1 MKKYYPALTGLRA
14 ISALMVFF
22 FHATLHSPSDGR
34 PFLVKWAVRLAQ
46 QGSMG
51 VGIFFVLSGF
61 LITLRYADSV
71 ELKKSWFRQ
80 YFQNRFARVYPVYFL
95 LTVLTFVVM
104 VVRPQYDWDEWSS
117 AFRWPDKLAAI
128 GLNLTLTRAYFQD
141 MQYLGVVTAWSLTV
155 EETYYV
161 CAPFLLLSLR
171 RTRWG
176 LVLGPVLLLAVG
188 ALLVGLCAYWHPRY
202 GLLASIEFML
212 FHTFFGRS
220 LEFFV
225 GIGLAWWLMRG
236 KVRGRGGLV
245 TALGVAGIVGCI
257 LLHAAMQHSSGIPYP
272 VLLYGG
278 IAVSNFLM
286 PFPVAL
292 LLLGLVTE
300 RTWLQRVL
308 QTKPFDVL
316 GKSSYVFY
324 LIHIGVIDTFFY
336 QNVSAN
342 LFARLASTTLLS
354 IGIYYG
360 IEKPLQQRLRAK
372 PWRREV
378 PASPQLA

>member
-1 MKKYYPALTGLRA
+1 MKKYFPALTGLRA

-46 QGSMG
+46 QGSLG
-51 VGIFFVLSGF
+51 VSIFFVLSGF
-61 LITLRYADSV
+61 LITLRYADGV
-71 ELKKSWFRQ
+71 ELTKPWFRQ

-104 VVRPQYDWDEWSS
+104 VVRPEYDWDEWTA
-117 AFRWPDKLAAI
+117 AFRWSDKLTAI
-128 GLNLTLTRAYFQD
+128 VLNLTLTRAYFQE

-155 EETYYV
+155 EESFYLL
-161 CAPFLLLSLR
+161 APFMFMGLR
-171 RTRWG
+171 RTSRV
-176 LVLGPVLLLAVG
+176 LVAAPVLLLAVG
-188 ALLVGLCAYWHPRY
+188 ALLVVVCSALRPPY
-202 GLLASIEFML
+202 GLLASFDFML
-212 FHTFFGRS
+212 FHTFFGRCV
-220 LEFFV
+220 EFFV
-225 GIGLAWWLMRG
+225 GMGLAWWWLRHP
-236 KVRGRGGLV
+236 VAGRQGWFTV
-245 TALGVAGIVGCI
+245 LGVAGIVGCV

-278 IAVSNFLM
+278 IALSNLLM

-300 RTWLQRVL
+300 RTWLQRLL
-308 QTKPFDVL
+308 QTKVFDVL
-316 GKSSYVFY
+316 GKSSYAFY

-354 IGIYYG
+354 IAIYYG
-360 IEKPLQQRLRAK
+360 IENPLQKWLRAK

-378 PASPQLA
+378 PASLQPA